1 MTKVGLFVS
10 IVFEEC
16 FTRMSVGVRGLARSE
31 GSERGVE
38 FATIYCLLV
47 EAVPKIYE
55 LFPSCRIRVVF
66 QLSLELPKNTND
78 E

>member
-16 FTRMSVGVRGLARSE
+16 FTRMSVSVRGLARSE
-31 GSERGVE
+31 RSERGVE